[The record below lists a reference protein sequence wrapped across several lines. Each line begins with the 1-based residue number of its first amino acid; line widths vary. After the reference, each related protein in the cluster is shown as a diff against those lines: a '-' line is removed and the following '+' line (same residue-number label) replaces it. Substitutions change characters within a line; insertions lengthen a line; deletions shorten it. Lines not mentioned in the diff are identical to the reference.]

1 MQTVTFLFPR
11 MAERR
16 TSETGCQDI
25 QHSLVSAIRDKY
37 DDTTTTNDDSFCQ
50 IFVPKSGPGAQ
61 GEILHGYSNLKS
73 FFYVFKFILYSF
85 KITYLDTKTEL
96 TNIVSN
102 EFSMNSLTNT
112 L

>member
-1 MQTVTFLFPR
+1 MQIVTFLFPR

-37 DDTTTTNDDSFCQ
+37 EETTTTNDDSFCQ

-73 FFYVFKFILYSF
+73 FFMS
-85 KITYLDTKTEL
+85 
-96 TNIVSN
+96 S
-102 EFSMNSLTNT
+102 SLFCIH
-112 L
+112 LQSHI